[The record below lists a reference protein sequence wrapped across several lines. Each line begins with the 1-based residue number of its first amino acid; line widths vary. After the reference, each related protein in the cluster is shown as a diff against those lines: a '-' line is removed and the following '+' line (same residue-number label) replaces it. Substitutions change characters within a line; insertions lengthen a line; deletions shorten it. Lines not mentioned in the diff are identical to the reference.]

1 MSDENTLSLE
11 QRRAKLRE
19 ELAAQRALVSLR
31 LAPAHASAESLGSF
45 DKFGDTVGA
54 ADTAAESTS
63 LGVSA
68 HYPRSMTMRLAKRSP
83 ALAVGLVALG
93 VTLLLRGRR
102 EQLDD
107 IVSVAKAVEP
117 WFSAAA
123 PLPDAD

>member
-19 ELAAQRALVSLR
+19 ELAAQRALVALR
-31 LAPAHASAESLGSF
+31 LAPAHPGAESFRLF
-45 DKFGDTVGA
+45 DTVGA

-123 PLPDAD
+123 PLSDAD